1 MQHVNGMVK
10 ALKDYGS
17 KDLKMDK
24 EVVESV
30 TSKWLEYGIPEKLM
44 AGVEIVRGEKLLTEL
59 EARSGGGKIGN
70 IESNEAQL

>member
-1 MQHVNGMVK
+1 WP
-10 ALKDYGS
+10 

-70 IESNEAQL
+70 IESKEAQL